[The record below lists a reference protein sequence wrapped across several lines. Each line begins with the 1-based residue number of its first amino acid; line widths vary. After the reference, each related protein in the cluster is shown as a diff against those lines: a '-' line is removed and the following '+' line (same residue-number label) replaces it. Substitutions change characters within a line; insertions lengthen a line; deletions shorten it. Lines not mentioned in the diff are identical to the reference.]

1 MNLAL
6 QIDKAIQN
14 TPGLSIGLKIAL
26 ASFIGVMIYFIIIKI
41 ISKISNKKR
50 NISGKKIVQ
59 KIKYPFVLVLMI
71 LGAQIPITTYQKEYE
86 FLVYTRPV
94 LNVLLIFSIAWL
106 LIQIIAVIKMIMVTK
121 FDVSEADNYR
131 ARKAFTQ
138 IQVAQRVLTF
148 LILFLAFAASLMTF
162 EEVRELGVSLFASAG
177 IGGIIIGFAAQ
188 KVIGS
193 FLAGVQIAITQPI
206 KLDDVV
212 IVEGE
217 WGWVEE
223 INLTYVVVKV
233 WDQRRV
239 ILPTPY
245 FLEKPF
251 QNWTKTSADLL
262 GTVFVYTDYKIP
274 IEDLRKFYEDLIHKQ
289 QLWDG
294 RVQNLQVTN
303 ATSDTVELR
312 FMMSAINS
320 PVLWDLRVKV
330 REEIIKYIQDKYPE
344 HLPRTRVEL
353 KKPDN
358 QD

>member
-1 MNLAL
+1 
-6 QIDKAIQN
+6 
-14 TPGLSIGLKIAL
+14 
-26 ASFIGVMIYFIIIKI
+26 MII
-41 ISKISNKKR
+41 
-50 NISGKKIVQ
+50 
-59 KIKYPFVLVLMI
+59 
-71 LGAQIPITTYQKEYE
+71 GAQFPIVAYQNE
-86 FLVYTRPV
+86 FESLAYLKPIF
-94 LNVLLIFSIAWL
+94 NVILIFSIAWL
-106 LIQIIAVIKMIMVTK
+106 LIQIIAVTKMILLSK
-121 FDVSEADNYR
+121 FDITESDNYK
-131 ARKAFTQ
+131 ARKIYTQ
-138 IQVAQRVLTF
+138 IQVAQRVLIF

-162 EEVRELGVSLFASAG
+162 ENVRELGVSLFASAG

-274 IEDLRKFYEDLIHKQ
+274 IDEIRKFYTDLIKKQ
-289 QLWDG
+289 DLWDG
-294 RVQNLQVTN
+294 KVQNLQVTN
-303 ATSDTVELR
+303 ATSDTLELR
-312 FMMSAINS
+312 FMMSAANS
-320 PVLWDLRVKV
+320 PTLWDLRVKV
-330 REEIIKYIQDKYPE
+330 REELIKYIQTNFSE

-353 KKPDN
+353 KKITD
-358 QD
+358 QE